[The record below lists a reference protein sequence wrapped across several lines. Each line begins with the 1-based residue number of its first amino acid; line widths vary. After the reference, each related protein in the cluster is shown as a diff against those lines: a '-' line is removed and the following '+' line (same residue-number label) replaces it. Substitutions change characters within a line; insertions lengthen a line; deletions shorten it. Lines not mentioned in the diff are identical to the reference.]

1 MNDFRLRTEDI
12 RLDEIQNLFV
22 STTLDREIIN
32 SLKSSKTIILEG
44 SRGTGKSFLLRM
56 SEVELNQSFEHDRI
70 LPVYISFVASP
81 LIHTDDPEQFK
92 HWMLATICY
101 ELLRALRKKGLL
113 VGNSPATSILSTQNS
128 STDSL
133 EKKFGKIMQG
143 YQDSYKFN
151 ITSYPI
157 EDIPDVRKFKDAVE
171 EICIE
176 SRITKV
182 YLFFDE
188 AAHIFRQEQ
197 QRQFF
202 TLFRDLRSPY
212 ITCKAAVYPGV
223 TAYGYTFE
231 MSHDATQLR
240 VERDIS
246 SDGYLDSMREIIIK
260 QADEKLIESIKKNG
274 ENFAVLAYASS
285 GNPRMLLN
293 TTEKCLRMRSNDVN
307 EAIKEFYRS
316 DIWMEHTGLGN
327 KYIGHR
333 SLVDW
338 GRNFIEK
345 EVLPSTRQKNEVRSE
360 HNESTCYFWIH
371 RDAPQLVQESL
382 RLLEYTGIV
391 RRHKDAVRATNSE
404 LGTRYELKFG
414 CILALETSPV
424 LSGVQLVKTL
434 TSKRFTEYGMRNS
447 LFQSTDF
454 KVQSVSDSDI
464 KEMLMKQL
472 EKPTDVLSLSQWQI
486 GILKQHNL
494 YKIRDVL
501 ETSEEQM
508 KENMKGVGDI
518 RARRIRNSALA
529 ELLEYLSG

>member
-1 MNDFRLRTEDI
+1 
-12 RLDEIQNLFV
+12 
-22 STTLDREIIN
+22 
-32 SLKSSKTIILEG
+32 
-44 SRGTGKSFLLRM
+44 
-56 SEVELNQSFEHDRI
+56 
-70 LPVYISFVASP
+70 
-81 LIHTDDPEQFK
+81 
-92 HWMLATICY
+92 
-101 ELLRALRKKGLL
+101 
-113 VGNSPATSILSTQNS
+113 
-128 STDSL
+128 
-133 EKKFGKIMQG
+133 
-143 YQDSYKFN
+143 
-151 ITSYPI
+151 
-157 EDIPDVRKFKDAVE
+157 
-171 EICIE
+171 
-176 SRITKV
+176 
-182 YLFFDE
+182 
-188 AAHIFRQEQ
+188 
-197 QRQFF
+197 
-202 TLFRDLRSPY
+202 
-212 ITCKAAVYPGV
+212 
-223 TAYGYTFE
+223 
-231 MSHDATQLR
+231 